1 MTPDQDWS
9 EYSKFA
15 VDTYNSRKK
24 HNKPIALRIL
34 MGHACNYSCTYC
46 MQKDIGNPN
55 ELPKRDGL
63 ERFFQNIKD
72 NLDLSNLKRVELW
85 GGEPFLYWNDMQEIM
100 KFFENENVTF
110 VISTNG
116 SALSP
121 KHADFFRTINIGKKA
136 NKKPSLLSKGFLTI

>member
-1 MTPDQDWS
+1 MKYSKFKTTSGIEFYYDNVDNKLHELDGSRIQLTPDQDWS

-85 GGEPFLYWNDMQEIM
+85 
-100 KFFENENVTF
+100 
-110 VISTNG
+110 
-116 SALSP
+116 
-121 KHADFFRTINIGKKA
+121 
-136 NKKPSLLSKGFLTI
+136 